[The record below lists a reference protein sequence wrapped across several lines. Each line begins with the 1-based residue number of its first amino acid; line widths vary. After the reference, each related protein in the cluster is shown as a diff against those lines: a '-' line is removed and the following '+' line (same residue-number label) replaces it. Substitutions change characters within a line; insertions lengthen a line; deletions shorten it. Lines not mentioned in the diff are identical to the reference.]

1 MKNSPLL
8 ITIQNG
14 LIASIYVVLTLLLT
28 PIAFD
33 VIQFRFSELLLLI
46 VFYRKDWSMGVLVG
60 TFIANYLGPFGL
72 TDAIV
77 GTMATGLSLI
87 AMTTTHRLWL
97 ASLYPTVINA
107 LLIGFLLTSI
117 YETPFFIN
125 AGWVALGQFVILTLL
140 GLPFM
145 TILKNHSYMKR
156 WLETS
161 E

>member
-14 LIASIYVVLTLLLT
+14 LIAAIYVVLTLLLT

-33 VIQFRFSELLLLI
+33 MIQFRFSELLLLI
-46 VFYRKDWSMGVLVG
+46 VFYRKDWSVGVLVG

-72 TDAIV
+72 TDAMV
-77 GTMATGLSLI
+77 GTMATGLSLL
-87 AMTTTHRLWL
+87 AMTSTHRLWL
-97 ASLYPTVINA
+97 ASLYPTVFNA
-107 LLIGFLLTSI
+107 LLIGLLLTVI
-117 YETPFFIN
+117 YGTPFLIN
-125 AGWVALGQFVILTLL
+125 AGWVALGQFVVLTVI
-140 GLPFM
+140 GLPFVN
-145 TILKNHSYMKR
+145 ILRRNNYLRR

>member
-14 LIASIYVVLTLLLT
+14 LIAAIYVVLTLLLT

-33 VIQFRFSELLLLI
+33 MIQFRFSELLLLI
-46 VFYRKDWSMGVLVG
+46 VFYRKDWSVGVLVG

-72 TDAIV
+72 TDAMV
-77 GTMATGLSLI
+77 GTMATGLSLL
-87 AMTTTHRLWL
+87 AMTSTHRLWL
-97 ASLYPTVINA
+97 ASLYPTVFNA
-107 LLIGFLLTSI
+107 LLIGLLLTVI
-117 YETPFFIN
+117 YGTPFLIN
-125 AGWVALGQFVILTLL
+125 AGWVALGQFVVLTVI

-145 TILKNHSYMKR
+145 NILRRNNYLRR